1 MGRNKASCIHL
12 LPVPQTYQRR
22 NWHAFD
28 IRAIAWRYTRVT
40 TFISPLLLHR
50 QQHVVTASGSNAYAI
65 NLSVRAGSPYVSGTF
80 RFKTVYNV
88 EQPPQFSLST
98 YFQNCVH
105 EKKKRSVR
113 IRQIVRDKSKS
124 QYLPYVYAPFSNYTF
139 ESPSSLLT
147 RGSLQSRTFL
157 QLIIN
162 SIEDYSKL

>member
-88 EQPPQFSLST
+88 EQPPPNFHYRRISKIVST
-98 YFQNCVH
+98 RERKEAFVF
-105 EKKKRSVR
+105 
-113 IRQIVRDKSKS
+113 DKSYVQSKS

>member
-88 EQPPQFSLST
+88 EQPPPQFSLST

-105 EKKKRSVR
+105 ERKKRSVR
-113 IRQIVRDKSKS
+113 IRQIVRAIEIAIFA
-124 QYLPYVYAPFSNYTF
+124 L
-139 ESPSSLLT
+139 
-147 RGSLQSRTFL
+147 RIRTFL
-157 QLIIN
+157 QLYFWISKFASHSWFA
-162 SIEDYSKL
+162 SISYILTTNY

>member
-88 EQPPQFSLST
+88 EPPPIFIIDVFPKL
-98 YFQNCVH
+98 CPR
-105 EKKKRSVR
+105 EKEKKRSYSTNRTRNRNRNICLTYTHLSPIILLNLQVR
-113 IRQIVRDKSKS
+113 FSLVVRFNLVHS
-124 QYLPYVYAPFSNYTF
+124 YN
-139 ESPSSLLT
+139 
-147 RGSLQSRTFL
+147 
-157 QLIIN
+157 
-162 SIEDYSKL
+162 

>member
-88 EQPPQFSLST
+88 EQPPPIFIIDVFPKL
-98 YFQNCVH
+98 CPR
-105 EKKKRSVR
+105 EKEKKRSYSTNRTRNRNRNICLTYTHLSPIILLNLQVR
-113 IRQIVRDKSKS
+113 FSLVVRFNLVHS
-124 QYLPYVYAPFSNYTF
+124 YN
-139 ESPSSLLT
+139 
-147 RGSLQSRTFL
+147 
-157 QLIIN
+157 
-162 SIEDYSKL
+162 

>member
-88 EQPPQFSLST
+88 EQPPPIFIIDVFPKL
-98 YFQNCVH
+98 CPR
-105 EKKKRSVR
+105 EKEKKRSYSTNRNRNRNICLTYTHLSPIILLNLQVR
-113 IRQIVRDKSKS
+113 FSLVVRFN
-124 QYLPYVYAPFSNYTF
+124 LVYSYN
-139 ESPSSLLT
+139 
-147 RGSLQSRTFL
+147 
-157 QLIIN
+157 
-162 SIEDYSKL
+162 